1 MLLCALFAAIELVP
15 ARGATALTPEA
26 IAQRMLD
33 RIDSG
38 YNNPNRSNYTFLK
51 VIVTE
56 ETDNKG
62 KLRERKEKQV
72 VMESGHSHI
81 QQIRINGRTLSGP
94 ELRRQRELEIKAR
107 QQFAQTK
114 TAKREETYEHY
125 LTTEIVARYKLTQL
139 SNEVVNGRPAFVIAF
154 TPKSANLPV
163 KTVADRLINNI
174 AGSAWIDQ
182 EEFELVKTDIRLQ
195 TEVTL
200 LGGLIGALKQL
211 HFTLERTRMESG
223 VWLQS
228 LFAGDYEARK
238 LLELSRVK
246 TRAESKDFRKLP
258 ATTAI
263 ITPVKN

>member
-1 MLLCALFAAIELVP
+1 MFFCALFGAMWLVP
-15 ARGATALTPEA
+15 AHGANPLTPEE

-33 RIDSG
+33 RIESG

-51 VIVTE
+51 LIVTE

-62 KLRERKEKQV
+62 KLRERKEKEV
-72 VMESGHSHI
+72 VMQNGRSFTQE
-81 QQIRINGRTLSGP
+81 IRINGRALTGA
-94 ELRRQRELEIKAR
+94 ELRRQRDLEIKAR

-125 LTTEIVARYKLTQL
+125 LTAEIVARYKLTQL
-139 SNEVVNGRPAFVIAF
+139 SNAVVNGRPAFVIAF
-154 TPKSANLPV
+154 EPKNIKLPV
-163 KTVADRLINNI
+163 NTVADRLINNI
-174 AGSAWIDQ
+174 AGTAWIDQ
-182 EEFELVKTDIRLQ
+182 EEFELVKTEIHLQ

-228 LFAGDYEARK
+228 LFTGDYEARK
-238 LLELSRVK
+238 LLDLSRVK
-246 TRAESKDFRKLP
+246 TRAESKDFRKGP
-258 ATTAI
+258 ATGST